1 MMKIKNKTEI
11 YVVYLGIREG
21 DMRKHKRSE
30 RSEHNL
36 KFKKIHFVY
45 FFFMNQKRKIIR
57 KR

>member
-45 FFFMNQKRKIIR
+45 FFINV
-57 KR
+57 